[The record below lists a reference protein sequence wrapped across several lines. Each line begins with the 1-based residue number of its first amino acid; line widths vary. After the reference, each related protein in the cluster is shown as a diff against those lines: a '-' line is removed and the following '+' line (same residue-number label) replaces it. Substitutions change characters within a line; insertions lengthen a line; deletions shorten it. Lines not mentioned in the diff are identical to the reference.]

1 MDLVYELI
9 AFIVM
14 VVVAEKLFKAWE
26 IRAKVVQTRINV
38 LKVITKHECFGMFK
52 EEPAKFEDWV
62 GVLLELKGYRKVIVT
77 SRQDDGGKDI
87 VATDRTGK
95 KTFVECKLW
104 DPDNWEINV
113 GRPDAQKLVG
123 AMVVA
128 GINQGLVVTTANLT
142 EKAKQYIKEVNSLG
156 YHVQFIEGDALMRE
170 LYDLRE
176 IKLKPLLE
184 SV

>member
-1 MDLVYELI
+1 MFLCSKCRERLSYNDNPSTRDGAVC
-9 AFIVM
+9 
-14 VVVAEKLFKAWE
+14 E
-26 IRAKVVQTRINV
+26 ICGNLLEHVD
-38 LKVITKHECFGMFK
+38 EYFGMFK